1 MLTLPAPPKY
11 KRPADNPRGDENGAG
26 KGFGAFCP
34 GGSGG
39 GPEQPRSKERGD
51 ARIVWLSFLTWSVY
65 HKAHQETR
73 DNLRK
78 FC

>member
-1 MLTLPAPPKY
+1 MSMLTLPSPPKY

-39 GPEQPRSKERGD
+39 GPEQPRLK
-51 ARIVWLSFLTWSVY
+51 
-65 HKAHQETR
+65 
-73 DNLRK
+73 
-78 FC
+78 

>member
-39 GPEQPRSKERGD
+39 GPEQPRLKEERRCG
-51 ARIVWLSFLTWSVY
+51 ALSGFPS
-65 HKAHQETR
+65 
-73 DNLRK
+73 
-78 FC
+78 